1 MSSKAAVGNSPV
13 AHARP
18 LSLLPLLIAIL
29 LIPAVLGS
37 SSMIFNDGD
46 VSWHIA
52 TGQWILDHRA
62 IPQTDPFSFTWGGK
76 PWVPIEWLAEVMLG
90 GAYWLA
96 GHSGVAAL
104 VTAALMAL
112 HAIVFLN
119 ARRSIRSALLPV
131 VAMDFVLIPMAL
143 ARPHVLI
150 WPLLAF
156 WVWLMLRAREQDRSP
171 PLPAALLLTVWANM
185 HGSFVLGLGIAGAF
199 GLEALVSASDR
210 GRALR
215 QWLVFGIACL
225 IAVFI
230 NANGLTGVWHP
241 FYMAGQATLPL
252 VQEWQPSSPS
262 VTPFFFA
269 VLAVT
274 LGLIAWKR
282 PRLHA
287 VRWLIL
293 GGLLLLALFQ
303 VRHQSVLAIVAAM
316 LLPQGFARGTV
327 RATAVGP
334 GARIAV
340 VAGAILLVVARG
352 LMPIQLPENDS
363 NPWKLIAAVPAPL
376 RSEPVLN
383 GYSMG
388 GPLILSGIRPFIDG
402 RADMYGDEFVA
413 NYARLAKGDPATF
426 DRAVRRWNIR
436 WAILP
441 VGAKAM
447 IGLVERSG
455 WRRIASDK
463 VGVVYAREGAMP
475 VEGNGKV
482 GGFPSTGVPKG

>member
-1 MSSKAAVGNSPV
+1 M
-13 AHARP
+13 
-18 LSLLPLLIAIL
+18 
-29 LIPAVLGS
+29 
-37 SSMIFNDGD
+37 
-46 VSWHIA
+46 
-52 TGQWILDHRA
+52 
-62 IPQTDPFSFTWGGK
+62 
-76 PWVPIEWLAEVMLG
+76 
-90 GAYWLA
+90 
-96 GHSGVAAL
+96 
-104 VTAALMAL
+104 
-112 HAIVFLN
+112 
-119 ARRSIRSALLPV
+119 
-131 VAMDFVLIPMAL
+131 
-143 ARPHVLI
+143 
-150 WPLLAF
+150 
-156 WVWLMLRAREQDRSP
+156 
-171 PLPAALLLTVWANM
+171 
-185 HGSFVLGLGIAGAF
+185 
-199 GLEALVSASDR
+199 VSASDR

-241 FYMAGQATLPL
+241 FYVAGQATLPL

-441 VGAKAM
+441 VAAKAM

-455 WRRIASDK
+455 WQRIASDK